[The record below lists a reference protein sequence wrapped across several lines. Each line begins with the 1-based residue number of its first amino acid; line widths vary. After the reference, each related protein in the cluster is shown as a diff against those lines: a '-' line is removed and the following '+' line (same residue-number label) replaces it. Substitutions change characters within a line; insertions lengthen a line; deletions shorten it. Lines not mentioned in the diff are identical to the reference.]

1 MAQPYNPGPEETRG
15 RHVAAK
21 PKPPGLKKRN
31 ARRAARLE
39 PPSFEFPLVPTRV
52 LAGLTREPRPPAK
65 LTCVVAPTG
74 YGKTVLST
82 ALFKHCAA
90 HGVQGYWIALDD
102 RDTSVERVIGRIE
115 TGLGTPDTE
124 LDPTQ
129 ALIHGDEPIESRIEA
144 LLDTIARL
152 PDPTLVLID
161 NLGDCPDESLGY
173 LLDRLVF
180 RTPASVSF
188 VFSSTHAIPMNLAR
202 AKLEGR
208 VREVGTAELSLGVEE
223 VRALFGAELCAQ
235 IGEAGVDGVLRQ
247 TEGWPAAVRLAQI
260 ILAGAE
266 RPREALARFSG
277 ADEDLSNLLNRQVLA
292 GFSAATRQFLLQI
305 ASLRMFCVDL
315 CLHATG
321 DAASDEHL
329 ALLLRRNVFVIPL
342 DRNRQWYRLH
352 GLFREF
358 LIGEAQR
365 ALGKPQRGAVLERAA
380 AWCERNGL
388 WQDAIDYALAAG
400 STVLASAVLERVAP
414 MFVRERGDLRQY
426 IEWVETLRGG
436 GHEVGWEADF
446 WYVWALVFH
455 RRYEAARQ
463 QNERLARRIEGEQR
477 TGRDAA
483 PLDELQRRVEVIRIC
498 IDTYTDRLPDAQRHA
513 KRWLGKRGADHPF
526 DVATIATAAA
536 ISLNAA
542 HQFVEARQV
551 MRTAQAAIA
560 QADTAYGSGWV
571 SLIRAMIPVFEGDYA
586 GAHNDLR
593 AAQARARGALGDTG
607 GIVAT
612 LALVDA
618 KCAVEMGLDDEAR
631 GLVAQGLRWATTHG
645 IVDTAALGLDAAV
658 KLWSGRPDDAIS
670 IVQLREIASGYPPR
684 LGLMLSCFLVQRL
697 VRLGRLDDALAE
709 GAQIG
714 LGAQGAESRGRIIEG
729 MEIEHA
735 RTLYAAAEIDLLIAA
750 GQLKLAEARIAEK
763 TATAK
768 ARGSHARLVELALAE
783 AAIAVCSHH
792 PQPASG
798 HLTRAV
804 SLAAKRAIHRP
815 FRDRRDMIAG
825 LVNETRPQA
834 WGFALEEERRFFAE
848 LCRGLP
854 ISNAA
859 LADQLDALQG
869 GENRLLETPT
879 ARELELLG
887 LIEAGLSNQQLA
899 DRLSVSVATVK
910 WHLYN
915 LYAKLGVSS
924 RSAALARARAL
935 NLLAR

>member
-1 MAQPYNPGPEETRG
+1 M
-15 RHVAAK
+15 AAK
-21 PKPPGLKKRN
+21 PKPPGNKKK
-31 ARRAARLE
+31 AVSAAKRLE

-52 LAGLTREPRPPAK
+52 LAALTREPRPSAK

-90 HGVQGYWIALDD
+90 QGVQGYWIALDD
-102 RDTSVERVIGRIE
+102 RDTTVERVIGRIE
-115 TGLGTPDTE
+115 TGLGNADTE
-124 LDPTQ
+124 IHPIQ
-129 ALIHGDEPIESRIEA
+129 ALIHGDEPLENRIEA
-144 LLDTIARL
+144 LLDTVARL
-152 PDPTLVLID
+152 PDPALLFID
-161 NLGDCPDESLGY
+161 NLGYCPDESLGY

-180 RTPASVSF
+180 RTPVSVSF
-188 VFSSTHAIPMNLAR
+188 MFSSTHAIPMNLAR

-208 VREVGTAELSLGVEE
+208 LREVGVAELSLSIEE

-235 IGEAGVDGVLRQ
+235 LGDSGVDSVLRQ
-247 TEGWPAAVRLAQI
+247 TEGWPAALRLTQI
-260 ILAGAE
+260 ILAGAAT
-266 RPREALARFSG
+266 PREALARFSG
-277 ADEDLSNLLNRQVLA
+277 ADEDLSDLLNRQVLA

-305 ASLRMFCVDL
+305 SALRTFCVDL
-315 CLHATG
+315 SLHATG
-321 DAASDEHL
+321 DAAADEHL

-358 LIGEAQR
+358 LVGEAQR
-365 ALGKPQRGAVLERAA
+365 HLGKAQRSALLERAA
-380 AWCERNGL
+380 AWCERGGL

-400 STVLASAVLERVAP
+400 STALASAILERVAP

-426 IEWVETLRGG
+426 IEWIETLRGE

-455 RRYEAARQ
+455 RRYDTARQ
-463 QNERLARRIEGEQR
+463 QNERLARRIGGQEQR
-477 TGRDAA
+477 SGRDAA
-483 PLDELQRRVEVIRIC
+483 QLADLQRRVEVIRIC
-498 IDTYTDRLPDAQRHA
+498 IDTYTDRLPDAQEHA
-513 KRWLGKRGADHPF
+513 TRWLSERGADHPF

-542 HQFVEARQV
+542 HRHVEARQV
-551 MRTAQAAIA
+551 MRTSQAAIA
-560 QADTAYGSGWV
+560 QADTAYGLGWV
-571 SLIRAMIPVFEGDYA
+571 SLISAMVPVFEGDYA

-593 AAQARARGALGDTG
+593 AALARARAPLGEVG

-612 LALVDA
+612 MALADA
-618 KCAVEMGLDDEAR
+618 KCCVEMGLDDEAR
-631 GLVAQGLRWATTHG
+631 SLVAQGLRWAHTHG

-658 KLWSGRPDDAIS
+658 KLWSGRGDDAIS
-670 IVQLREIASGYPPR
+670 VVPLREIASGYPPR
-684 LGLMLSCFLVQRL
+684 LALMLSCFLVQRL
-697 VRLGRLDDALAE
+697 VRLARLDDALAE

-714 LGAQGAESRGRIIEG
+714 LGTQGAESRGRVIEG
-729 MEIEHA
+729 LEIEHA
-735 RTLYAAAEIDLLIAA
+735 RALYAAAGIDLLMAA
-750 GQLKLAEARIAEK
+750 GQLKQAESRIAEES
-763 TATAK
+763 AA
-768 ARGSHARLVELALAE
+768 ARACGNHARLVELALAE
-783 AAIAVCSHH
+783 AAIALCSHH
-792 PQPASG
+792 PQSATG
-798 HLTRAV
+798 HLVRAV
-804 SLAAKRAIHRP
+804 SLAAKRGILRP
-815 FRDRRDMIAG
+815 FRDRREMIAG
-825 LVNETRPQA
+825 LVNETRPQS

-848 LCRGLP
+848 ICRGLP

-859 LADQLDALQG
+859 LADQLAGLQG

-887 LIEAGLSNQQLA
+887 LVDAGLSNQQLA

-924 RSAALARARAL
+924 RSAAMARARAL